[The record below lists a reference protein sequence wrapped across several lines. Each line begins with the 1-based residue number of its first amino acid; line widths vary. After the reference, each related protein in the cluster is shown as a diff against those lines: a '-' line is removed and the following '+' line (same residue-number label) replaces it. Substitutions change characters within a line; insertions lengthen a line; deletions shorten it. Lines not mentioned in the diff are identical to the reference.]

1 MNIIIN
7 LNKPRGITSHKA
19 VSRVKRLLGAKKAGH
34 TGTLDPL
41 ATGVLLICLNEAT
54 KVSRFLLDMDKT
66 YRAKVRLGVTTDTG
80 DSEGR
85 VVEEK
90 AVAGLVEEE
99 LIRTVK
105 SFSGLI
111 KQKPPM
117 HSAVKVG
124 GVKLYDLARKGLVVE
139 RPERVVKIYDINVLN
154 VDLPFL
160 QLSVCCSKGTYIRT
174 LCEDIGRALGTG
186 AHLAALERTGAGPFD
201 IEQSVTFDELE
212 GGFFSSSG
220 KYSCT
225 IDAALWAMREV
236 VLDAADCER
245 ARVGLQTPLR
255 EIDDLAEGS
264 FVKLKGPSGNLFAI
278 GRIQSHC
285 LFIER
290 LLNL

>member
-117 HSAVKVG
+117 YSAVKVG

-186 AHLAALERTGAGPFD
+186 AHLAALERTGAGPFAV
-201 IEQSVTFDELE
+201 EQSVTFDELE

-236 VLDAADCER
+236 VLDAVDCER
-245 ARVGLQTPLR
+245 ARAGMQTPLR